1 MTDVD
6 LDVDLDLDAD
16 LDVDPMDAGTAAAA
30 APTTFY
36 PNVAEFVAGFWAP
49 LYAREWDAM
58 DRERKWCSRWWLH
71 VEAVVRLEAAWKAW
85 EALRLDPGTGASVWL
100 HDHADPCIAALT
112 KPHGTFH
119 RCGPDTH
126 AVYPP
131 LVSEE
136 PPSGMFDLPG
146 S

>member
-1 MTDVD
+1 MT
-6 LDVDLDLDAD
+6 DVDLDLDAD

-30 APTTFY
+30 GPTTFY

-49 LYAREWDAM
+49 LYAREWEAM

-100 HDHADPCIAALT
+100 RDHADPCMAALT

-119 RCGPDTH
+119 RCGPDAH
-126 AVYPP
+126 MVYPP
-131 LVSEE
+131 LVSEG
-136 PPSGMFDLPG
+136 PPTGMFDLP
-146 S
+146 SS